1 MKNTKTLVL
10 LSLFITLQIILTRF
24 LSIQTPILRIGFGFI
39 PLIFSSILFGPVLG
53 GICAAISD
61 ILGMFIFPQGTYF
74 PGFTLSAFLS
84 GLIYGSILHK
94 KSISLLRISF
104 SSLLVKFIIDI
115 GLNTFWLSIITGKA
129 VAILLIPRVTKTL
142 IMIPVE
148 IFLVYILWIYLG
160 SSIKSQV
167 N

>member
-53 GICAAISD
+53 AICAATSD
-61 ILGMFIFPQGTYF
+61 ILGMLIFPQGTYF

-84 GLIYGSILHK
+84 GLIYGIILHK
-94 KSISLLRISF
+94 KNISILRISI
-104 SSLLVKFIIDI
+104 SSIFVKLIVDI

-129 VAILLIPRVTKTL
+129 VAILLIPRLTKTL
-142 IMIPVE
+142 IMIPIE
-148 IFLVYILWIYLG
+148 IFLIYVLWNYLD
-160 SSIKSQV
+160 SAIKSEV